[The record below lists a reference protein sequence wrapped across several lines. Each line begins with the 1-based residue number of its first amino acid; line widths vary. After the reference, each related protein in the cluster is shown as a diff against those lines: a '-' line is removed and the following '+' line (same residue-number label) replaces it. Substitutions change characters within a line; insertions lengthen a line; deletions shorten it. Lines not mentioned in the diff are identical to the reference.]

1 MGMNAYADSTLSL
14 LSRLLMTDRETVNSG
29 FEALSGAAYDS
40 WTVPKGNGRERQIDA
55 PVAELKRLQSLLL
68 KRLLNFAPISP
79 FAHGFVRG
87 RSIVT
92 NAAVHRETARSMVSL
107 DLKDAYPSVSRDRVV
122 KALQWGVGSFL
133 KHTSPE
139 TTRGER
145 EAVFE
150 AVADVC
156 THRDALPQGAPTS
169 GQLLNMTCCSLDR
182 HCSRLMRA
190 SREEFPGLRYSR
202 YADDL
207 AFTATGELSHE
218 FLERAISCVLRA
230 GFEVN
235 RRKVKRYT
243 VANADLVICGIR
255 LHDGQLTLPRRVL
268 RKYRA
273 LLFQTLAR
281 EPEDM
286 SDGARQHVHG
296 AIGFLT
302 MATTVC
308 PPQLEELLQ
317 AVLQQH
323 GTWLRPGT
331 VPAHFPF
338 YSSFSQK

>member
-1 MGMNAYADSTLSL
+1 MGIDTYTDATLSL
-14 LSRLLMTDRETVNSG
+14 LARLLATDLETVSRG
-29 FEALSGAAYDS
+29 FEVLSGPAYDS
-40 WTVPKGNGRERQIDA
+40 WTVPKGNGRVRKIDA
-55 PVAELKRLQSLLL
+55 PVPELKRLQSLLL
-68 KRLLNFAPISP
+68 NRLLNFAPISP

-92 NAAVHRETARSMVSL
+92 NASVHRETARAMVSL
-107 DLKDAYPSVSRDRVV
+107 DLKDAYPSVSRDRVL
-122 KALQWGVGSFL
+122 KALEWGVGSFL
-133 KHTSPE
+133 KHSSPM
-139 TTRGER
+139 TTRAER
-145 EAVFE
+145 EAVYE
-150 AVADVC
+150 AVGDAC

-169 GQLLNMTCCSLDR
+169 GQLLNMVCCSLDR
-182 HCSRLMRA
+182 HCARLVR
-190 SREEFPGLRYSR
+190 RFRPEVPGLRYTR

-207 AFTATGELSHE
+207 TFTAAEELSHE
-218 FLERAISCVLRA
+218 FLERAIGCVLRA

-243 VANADLVICGIR
+243 VANSDLVICGVR
-255 LHDGQLTLPRRVL
+255 LHEGQLTLPRRVL

-273 LLFQTLAR
+273 LLFQALAR

-308 PPQLEELLQ
+308 PPQLEGLLQ

-323 GTWLRPGT
+323 RAWLRPGT
-331 VPAHFPF
+331 KPAYFPF
-338 YSSFSQK
+338 YRSFSQK